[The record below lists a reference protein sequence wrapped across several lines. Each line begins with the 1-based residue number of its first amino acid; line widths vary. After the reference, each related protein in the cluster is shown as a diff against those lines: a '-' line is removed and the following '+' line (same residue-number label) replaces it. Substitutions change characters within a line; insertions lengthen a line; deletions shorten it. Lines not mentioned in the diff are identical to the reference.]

1 MPLLKSE
8 PGHGSTTWPPSK
20 GVATKGGVPGMAEH
34 SFNAAVAEE
43 VEKLLQGKI
52 STFSAQP
59 FNKPDV
65 PLGTRI
71 AQYNAKY
78 KTNRDAIGMS
88 HHGNAG
94 NSATRGFGVFY
105 WHSSAEGKK
114 LAQMLLVEYKR
125 EFPDMPIWGSG
136 LFPCIPDTWTDF
148 YLVRET
154 FAPFILIEW
163 EFFTN
168 DAARKI
174 MLTDDYR
181 KRCAKVAAKVA
192 CDWYDIPFN
201 ENKPTAVKPTTPKS
215 TPPQKEED
223 KEMLKQAIVI
233 GGLSDYA
240 AAEML
245 AVRKGAPIYP
255 RNAIK
260 EEVAKELFVVGG
272 ESKGLKADKITILS
286 GADRFET
293 AANVKAYL
301 KK

>member
-1 MPLLKSE
+1 MPLLKNE
-8 PGHGSTTWPPSK
+8 PGHGSNTWPPSK
-20 GVATKGGVPGMAEH
+20 GVASKGGVPGMAEH

-43 VEKLLQGKI
+43 VQNLLRGKV

-59 FNKPDV
+59 FNQADV
-65 PLGTRI
+65 PLSTRI
-71 AQYNAKY
+71 ARYNEKY
-78 KTNRDAIGMS
+78 KSNRDAIGMS

-94 NSATRGFGVFY
+94 NSSTRGVGVFY
-105 WHSSAEGKK
+105 WHASAEGKK
-114 LAQMLLVEYKR
+114 LAQMLLAEYKR

-136 LFPCIPDTWTDF
+136 LFPCIPGTWTDF

-154 FAPFILIEW
+154 YAPFILIEW

-174 MLTDDYR
+174 MLTSEYR
-181 KRCAKVAAKVA
+181 NRCAKVAAKVA
-192 CDWYDIPFN
+192 CDWYDIPFQ
-201 ENKPTAVKPTTPKS
+201 ENKPDAVQPPIPKPAPV
-215 TPPQKEED
+215 QKEED
-223 KEMLKQAIVI
+223 EDMLKQAIVI

-245 AVRKGAPIYP
+245 SVRQGAPIYP

-272 ESKGLKADKITILS
+272 DSKGLKAEKITILS